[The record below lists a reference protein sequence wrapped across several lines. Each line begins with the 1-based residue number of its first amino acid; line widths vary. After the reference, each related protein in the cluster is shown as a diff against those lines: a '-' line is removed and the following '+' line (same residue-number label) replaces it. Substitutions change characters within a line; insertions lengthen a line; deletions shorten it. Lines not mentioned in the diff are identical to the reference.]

1 MLIALESVSKRYGD
15 KTVTDRFSY
24 RFEPGK
30 RYCLFG
36 PSGCGKTTLL
46 RLIAGLE
53 KPDEGTVTVEGGPFA
68 MQFQEDRLLP
78 WHKVLKNLTYTMDEK
93 TAWEALKEAG
103 LENEADH
110 RPGEL
115 SGGMRRRLSLMRA
128 LKSPSEAVLLDEPVR
143 ELDAETADRMLA
155 VIDRETRGKLLILV
169 THDRTQ
175 AEKLG
180 CTILEMKGEST
191 DNEEVLA

>member
-1 MLIALESVSKRYGD
+1 MLITLESVTKRYGE

-24 RFEPGK
+24 CFEPGK

-53 KPDEGTVTVEGGPFA
+53 TPEEGKVTVEGGPFS

-78 WHKVLKNLTYTMDEK
+78 WHRVLKNLTYTMDQK
-93 TAWEALKEAG
+93 TALEALKEAG
-103 LENEADH
+103 LENEVN
-110 RPGEL
+110 RYPGEL

-128 LKSPSEAVLLDEPVR
+128 LKSPSDAVLLDEPVR
-143 ELDAETADRMLA
+143 ELDEETADRMLDT
-155 VIDRETRGKLLILV
+155 IDRETRGKLMILV
-169 THDRTQ
+169 THDRHQ
-175 AEKLG
+175 AERLG
-180 CTILEMKGEST
+180 CTVIELKSDRAE
-191 DNEEVLA
+191 DEEA

>member
-1 MLIALESVSKRYGD
+1 MLITLESVSKRYGD

-53 KPDEGTVTVEGGPFA
+53 TPDGGKVTVEGGPIA

-78 WHKVLKNLTYTMDEK
+78 WHRVLKNLTYSMDEE
-93 TAWEALKEAG
+93 TALEALKEAG

-115 SGGMRRRLSLMRA
+115 SGGMRRRLSLIRA

-143 ELDAETADRMLA
+143 ELDTENVDRMLD
-155 VIDRETRGKLLILV
+155 VIGRETRGKLLILV
-169 THDRTQ
+169 THDRSQ

-180 CTILEMKGEST
+180 CTVIDLKDDRTES
-191 DNEEVLA
+191 EEA

>member
-1 MLIALESVSKRYGD
+1 MLITLEKVTKRYGD

-53 KPDEGTVTVEGGPFA
+53 TPDEGKVTVEGGPFA
-68 MQFQEDRLLP
+68 IQFQEDRLLP
-78 WHKVLKNLTYTMDEK
+78 WHRVLKNLTYTMDEE
-93 TAWEALKEAG
+93 TALEALKESG

-143 ELDAETADRMLA
+143 ELDAENADRMLD

-169 THDRTQ
+169 THDRSQ

-180 CTILEMKGEST
+180 CTVIDLKDDRPES
-191 DNEEVLA
+191 EEA

>member
-1 MLIALESVSKRYGD
+1 MLITLEKVTKRYGD

-53 KPDEGTVTVEGGPFA
+53 TPDEGKVTVEGGLFA
-68 MQFQEDRLLP
+68 IQFQEDRLLP
-78 WHKVLKNLTYTMDEK
+78 WHRVLKNLTYTMDEE
-93 TAWEALKEAG
+93 TALEALKEAG

-143 ELDAETADRMLA
+143 ELDAENADRMLD

-169 THDRTQ
+169 THDRSQ

-180 CTILEMKGEST
+180 CTVIDLKDDRPES
-191 DNEEVLA
+191 EEV

>member
-1 MLIALESVSKRYGD
+1 MLITLEKVTKRYGN

-53 KPDEGTVTVEGGPFA
+53 IPDEGKVTVEGGPFA

-78 WHKVLKNLTYTMDEK
+78 WHSVLENLTYTMDSE
-93 TAWEALKEAG
+93 TAMEALKEAG
-103 LENEADH
+103 LENESNH

-143 ELDAETADRMLA
+143 ELDAENTDRMLD

-169 THDRTQ
+169 THDRSQ

-180 CTILEMKGEST
+180 CTVIDLKNERPESGE
-191 DNEEVLA
+191 A